1 MPIICSGSLERNLR
15 ADGFAD
21 AWIGLAD
28 AWKGADFLNSIQD
41 IWNMVLDRMRTEL
54 YETTINTWFDEVTPV
69 AVEGDT
75 LILHCPNDF
84 KRSTIEDRF
93 LGNIAG
99 SMKDIFSADFTIRVL
114 SDAQLQAYNQAAPEE
129 QKPKNLFESDEFT
142 FENFVVGPSNKLA
155 FAAAKAVAAQP
166 AEHYNP
172 LFIYGDSGLGKTHL
186 IYSIAHEIRQKCPAA
201 RIVYIKGDEFINEFI
216 EAVRTGRNQDFR
228 VKYREA
234 DLLLV
239 DDIQF
244 VAGKEET
251 QNEFFHTFNTLYES
265 RRQIVLT
272 SDRPPQEMSRLDDRL
287 RTRFEWGL
295 LVDVQPPDL
304 ETRIAIVKN
313 KAAQLGL
320 LLSDDVVGYIAKNVT
335 SNVRLLEGTVKKIK
349 AFRDLLG
356 SELDGESVDRAIH
369 DMLRKE
375 NEFIPSPDTII
386 AEICKYYRI
395 DDAAIRGQQR
405 DRNIVRGRQVAMYL
419 IRRMSNY
426 SYKDIGKEFGD
437 RDHTTVMHS
446 IEQVEQRMKKDSAF
460 AETVRDITT
469 NINAKK

>member
-1 MPIICSGSLERNLR
+1 MPIICSGNLEKNLR
-15 ADGFAD
+15 SG
-21 AWIGLAD
+21 GLAGSTGD
-28 AWKGADFLNSIQD
+28 WKGADFLNSIQD
-41 IWNMVLDRMRTEL
+41 IWNMVLDKMRSEL

-69 AVEGDT
+69 ALEGDT
-75 LILHCPNDF
+75 LVLHCGNDF

-93 LGNIAG
+93 VGNIAA
-99 SMKDIFSADFTIRVL
+99 SMKDIFSTDFTIRLL
-114 SDAQLQAYNQAAPEE
+114 SDAALQAYQQAEPAEK
-129 QKPKNLFESDEFT
+129 KPKNLFESDEFT
-142 FENFVVGPSNKLA
+142 FQNFVVGPSNKLA

-186 IYSIAHEIRQKCPAA
+186 IYSIAHEIRQQRPAA
-201 RIVYIKGDEFINEFI
+201 KIVYIKGDDFINEFI
-216 EAVRTGRNQDFR
+216 EAVRGGRNQDFR

-320 LLSDDVVGYIAKNVT
+320 ILSPDVVDYIAKNVT

-349 AFRDLLG
+349 AYRDLLG
-356 SELDGESVDRAIH
+356 SELDAESVDRAIH
-369 DMLRKE
+369 DMLRRD

-386 AEICKYYRI
+386 SEICKYYRI
-395 DDAAIRGQQR
+395 DEAAIRGKQR
-405 DRNIVRGRQVAMYL
+405 DRTIVRGRQVAMYL

>member
-1 MPIICSGSLERNLR
+1 MNSL
-15 ADGFAD
+15 
-21 AWIGLAD
+21 
-28 AWKGADFLNSIQD
+28 QD
-41 IWNMVLDRMRTEL
+41 IWNMVLEQMKTEL
-54 YETTINTWFDEVTPV
+54 YETTINTWFNDTVPV
-69 AVEGDT
+69 ALEGNT
-75 LILHCPNDF
+75 FILHCGNDF
-84 KRSTIEDRF
+84 KRNTIEDRF
-93 LGNIAG
+93 LGNIAA
-99 SMKDIFSADFTIRVL
+99 SLKDIFSADFTIRL
-114 SDAQLQAYNQAAPEE
+114 LDDNGLRAYQSGNTEE
-129 QKPKNLFESDEFT
+129 KRPSNFFESNEFT

-186 IYSIAHEIRQKCPAA
+186 IYSIAHEIREKRPYAK
-201 RIVYIKGDEFINEFI
+201 IVYIKGDDFINEFI
-216 EAVRTGRNQDFR
+216 ETVRSGRGQDFR
-228 VKYREA
+228 TKYREA

-265 RRQIVLT
+265 HRQIVLT
-272 SDRPPQEMSRLDDRL
+272 SDRPPQEMSKLDDRL

-304 ETRIAIVKN
+304 ETRIAIIQN

-320 LLSDDVVGYIAKNVT
+320 ILDPSIVNYIAENVT
-335 SNVRLLEGTVKKIK
+335 ANVRQLEGTVKKVK
-349 AFRDLLG
+349 AYKDLL
-356 SELDGESVDRAIH
+356 EKDVDTENVNRAIQ

-375 NEFIPSPDTII
+375 NEYILSVDTII
-386 AEICKYYRI
+386 SEICKVYRI
-395 DDAAIRGQQR
+395 DEKVIRGQQR
-405 DRNIVRGRQVAMYL
+405 DRDAVRSRQVAMYL

-446 IEQVEQRMKKDSAF
+446 IEQVEQRMKKDPAF
-460 AETVRDITT
+460 AETVKAITT
-469 NINAKK
+469 NINAKR